1 MKILST
7 TKRIL
12 FQVLKNYVLKVVI
25 PSMKETE
32 EKKEGREKKKRSKR
46 SDTSSYWSIIE
57 PQTKFAN
64 LIWINIGT

>member
-12 FQVLKNYVLKVVI
+12 FQVLKKYVLKVVI

-32 EKKEGREKKKRSKR
+32 EKKKAEKRKKEVKGV
-46 SDTSSYWSIIE
+46 I
-57 PQTKFAN
+57 QAV
-64 LIWINIGT
+64 IGL